1 MIRLLTAVTLL
12 TTSLSTILTLAGCD
26 HKTGASAGS
35 TPPLTQVGVATP
47 IAMQLP
53 ATAELTGSIE
63 ALQTVELRPRV
74 GGIIQKVLVEDGA
87 SVAAGQVLFQIDEAP
102 LRSALAHAQADLA
115 GAQSRLQMSRQHY
128 QRLQG
133 LVAEKIVSQQ
143 AYDDAEDAVS
153 ADSAAVAGTQA
164 SLTDAQLNLGYAT
177 LTAPMAGRLGK
188 VLANAGNL
196 AQANA
201 TLLVTLVSTDP
212 VYVTCDLD
220 ETTWRSVAER
230 LRASADVRGRGP
242 AAVKVGVALPGEQ
255 GYPHL
260 GSVAFVDNQID
271 SASGSIRI
279 RALLPNADGALTPG
293 AFARVQLETEAPR
306 PVLLINEQVVLAQL
320 TTRYVL
326 VVDDQGITAFRPV
339 QLGATFG
346 ALRIVTSGLGANDHV
361 AVNNLAKIFFPGM
374 PVAPVPALMETTEN
388 VADALPACAPLGA
401 VVAIQ
406 AKAGSASDARSK

>member
-1 MIRLLTAVTLL
+1 MIRILTSVALAITVVTLVACAAKGGA
-12 TTSLSTILTLAGCD
+12 AGG
-26 HKTGASAGS
+26 GA
-35 TPPLTQVGVATP
+35 PPLTQVGVATP

-87 SVAAGQVLFQIDEAP
+87 AVAAGQILFQLDEAP

-115 GAQSRLQMSRQHY
+115 GAQSRLQMSHQHY

-153 ADSAAVAGTQA
+153 ADTAAVEGAKA

-177 LTAPMAGRLGK
+177 VTAPMAGRLGK
-188 VLANAGNL
+188 VLTNAGNL

-220 ETTWRSVAER
+220 ETTWRTVSER
-230 LRASADVRGRGP
+230 LRASADGRGRG
-242 AAVKVGVALPGEQ
+242 ACAVKVGVALPGEQ

-260 GSVAFVDNQID
+260 GAVAFVDNQID

-326 VVDDQGITAFRPV
+326 VVDDKGITSFRPV

-346 ALRIVTSGLGANDHV
+346 ALRIVTSGLGASDRI

-388 VADALPACAPLGA
+388 VADVQPAAAPLGA
-401 VVAIQ
+401 AVAVQ
-406 AKAGSASDARSK
+406 GKAAAANEADGK